1 MRVSEPRFLIV
12 HGRTQ
17 SGYSSPDWPTAED
30 PFAVL
35 NRPDGEWFTWRLL
48 SGNNR
53 ELGRGASAYE
63 TELGCLAAITRL
75 QTRSEVSTS
84 SIGVRSSGQWWWQ
97 LELDGERIA
106 VAGRVYQRQ
115 RECRYNLD
123 QFLLALPEAQRPP
136 ASGQAAARSEMT
148 VAAVFPLHRDARPP
162 SIRVITPTERLRR
175 TRTAP

>member
-1 MRVSEPRFLIV
+1 MSEPRFLIV

-17 SGYSSPDWPTAED
+17 SGNSSPEWPTAED

-35 NRPDGEWFTWRLL
+35 NRPDGEWFSWRLL

-63 TELGCLAAITRL
+63 TEIGCLAAITRV
-75 QTRSEVSTS
+75 QTRSDVTSS
-84 SIGVRSSGQWWWQ
+84 SIGARSSGQWWWQ

-123 QFLLALPEAQRPP
+123 QFLIALPEAQRPSSLGRP
-136 ASGQAAARSEMT
+136 GARAEL
-148 VAAVFPLHRDARPP
+148 VVGPVLPLRDPHQSPP
-162 SIRVITPTERLRR
+162 IRVVTPTERLRR